1 MLNYVVYRWYCMA
14 TGFFC
19 RVAIE
24 TLLPGLINQ
33 HRQPSNPN
41 HIANTFGMQLP
52 EQQGHWDYQDEAHSL
67 PNQEKPFSGMVP
79 LKDGYTYVLLIEH
92 LSAP

>member
-1 MLNYVVYRWYCMA
+1 MPNYVVYRWYCMA

-41 HIANTFGMQLP
+41 HIPNTFGMQLP
-52 EQQGHWDYQDEAHSL
+52 EQQSDWDYQDEAHSL